1 MSAKS
6 NFVLDAVIAA
16 AFLAASNPPLTG
28 QGVHEWLGVSIAAAM
43 AIHVLVHWNWVAG
56 ATRRLFARAGRGFRL
71 DYAVDALLFV
81 ALTATVLSGLLTSKQ
96 LMASL
101 GVTATPRPWWR
112 EIHSLGSNALL
123 AGMGVHI
130 GLHWDWL
137 ALHVGRLTGVRPNTT
152 PAERRGGPGLD
163 RHPVQG
169 FTAGS
174 VK

>member
-6 NFVLDAVIAA
+6 NFALDAVIAA
-16 AFLAASNPPLTG
+16 AFLAASTPPLTG
-28 QGVHEWLGVSIAAAM
+28 QGVHEWLGLTLAAAT

-71 DYAVDALLFV
+71 DYAVDAWLFV
-81 ALTATVLSGLLTSKQ
+81 ALTATVLSGLLISKQ

-137 ALHVGRLTGVRPNTT
+137 ALHVGRLAGVRPNTT

-163 RHPVQG
+163 RPPVQG
-169 FTAGS
+169 LAAES

>member
-6 NFVLDAVIAA
+6 NFALDAVIAA

-28 QGVHEWLGVSIAAAM
+28 QGVHEWLGVSLAAVTG
-43 AIHVLVHWNWVAG
+43 IHVLVHWNWVAG

-71 DYAVDALLFV
+71 DYAVDAWLFV

-96 LMASL
+96 LTLSL
-101 GVTATPRPWWR
+101 GVTVMPRPWWR

-137 ALHVGRLTGVRPNTT
+137 ALHVTRLAGVRWNTT
-152 PAERRGGPGLD
+152 PVEHRRGPRLD
-163 RHPVQG
+163 RPPVQG
-169 FTAGS
+169 LTTSAG
-174 VK
+174 K

>member
-6 NFVLDAVIAA
+6 NFALDAAIAA
-16 AFLAASNPPLTG
+16 AFLVASSPPLTG
-28 QGVHEWLGVSIAAAM
+28 QGVHEWLGVSLAAAA
-43 AIHVLVHWNWVAG
+43 AIHVLCHWNWVAG

-71 DYAVDALLFV
+71 DYAVDAWLFV
-81 ALTATVLSGLLTSKQ
+81 ALTATILSGLLTSKQ
-96 LMASL
+96 LMLSL
-101 GVTATPRPWWR
+101 GVTVTPRLWWR

-137 ALHVGRLTGVRPNTT
+137 ALHVGRMRSVRPNAT
-152 PAERRGGPGLD
+152 PAGRRGGPGLD
-163 RHPVQG
+163 RTPVQG
-169 FTAGS
+169 LTAES

>member
-6 NFVLDAVIAA
+6 NFALDAVIAA

-28 QGVHEWLGVSIAAAM
+28 QSVHEWLGVSLAAAT
-43 AIHVLVHWNWVAG
+43 AIHVLVHWNWVVG

-71 DYAVDALLFV
+71 DYAVDAWLFV
-81 ALTATVLSGLLTSKQ
+81 ALTATVLSGLLISKQ

-112 EIHSLGSNALL
+112 EVHSLGSNALL

-137 ALHVGRLTGVRPNTT
+137 ALHVGRLAGVRPNST

-163 RHPVQG
+163 RPPVHG
-169 FTAGS
+169 FTAES

>member
-6 NFVLDAVIAA
+6 NFALDAVIAA

-28 QGVHEWLGVSIAAAM
+28 QGVHEWLGVSLAAAM

-71 DYAVDALLFV
+71 DYAVDAWLFV

-96 LMASL
+96 LTLSL
-101 GVTATPRPWWR
+101 GVTVMPRPWWR

-137 ALHVGRLTGVRPNTT
+137 ALHVTRLAGVRWNTA
-152 PAERRGGPGLD
+152 PAEHRRGPCVD
-163 RHPVQG
+163 RPPVQG
-169 FTAGS
+169 LTTSAG
-174 VK
+174 K